1 MGDIDQIILIGD
13 YAKGN
18 DSGFIEVFLIGKH
31 LNMDYIANIENKLE
45 KLINRKVSFYLASKF
60 LSDKEHIILFNSKK

>member
-1 MGDIDQIILIGD
+1 
-13 YAKGN
+13 
-18 DSGFIEVFLIGKH
+18 
-31 LNMDYIANIENKLE
+31 MDYIANIENKLE